1 MGRPRWPAVAPPV
14 SGGVEV
20 HGRRLLAADAH
31 LTLDVIRIVSFESGL
46 AVHLALTATGAPA
59 EGARRQTRPLTDPDD
74 WSAEWSYLT
83 VWAAAENTDAEAD
96 PYLPRPDVH
105 ACDAGLSVYRTE
117 PRYWLGTPP
126 TVRSVTLTAEWPQIG
141 LPATTAILALEPT
154 DQPSIGNR
162 SR

>member
-1 MGRPRWPAVAPPV
+1 M
-14 SGGVEV
+14 
-20 HGRRLLAADAH
+20 LAAETH
-31 LTLDVIRIVSFESGL
+31 LTLDVIRTVAFESGL

-59 EGARRQTRPLTDPDD
+59 EMAHRQTRPLTDPDD

-83 VWAAAENTDAEAD
+83 VWATVENTDAEAD

-105 ACDAGLSVYRTE
+105 ACDAGRSVYRTE

-126 TVRSVTLTAEWPQIG
+126 IVRSVTLTAGWPQIG

-154 DQPSIGNR
+154 DQPSIGTGVGDR
-162 SR
+162 